1 MFDMT
6 YIKILKLYWPTYW
19 KNIDQNTY
27 LKGGNMPNIFVYKF
41 FLSANMYKRLLISKA
56 VHKVFVLDA

>member
-1 MFDMT
+1 
-6 YIKILKLYWPTYW
+6 
-19 KNIDQNTY
+19 
-27 LKGGNMPNIFVYKF
+27 MPNIFVYKF